1 MDSFVLTTPV
11 ALLVFNRPE
20 ETLRVFA
27 AIREARPEQLLLI
40 ADGPRS
46 NRSEESVLCDEV
58 RQIVAQVDW
67 PCNVR
72 HNYSDTNLGCR
83 QRVASGLDWV
93 FDNVEEAIILE
104 DDCLPDRSF
113 FRFCQELLE
122 YYRHVHGIGMISGD
136 NFQFGRQH
144 DKSSYYFSRY
154 FHVWGWAT
162 WRDRWVGSY
171 DVAMQKWPAV
181 RNESWLSNILSD
193 KCELKAW
200 NKNFEKTY
208 SGKIDTWDYQWV
220 FANWLQSRLCIIPTM
235 NLISNIGFNSNATHT
250 IVNDNLANIDRFAV
264 VFPLEHP
271 KNILRNTKA
280 DERSLHVCS
289 EGGSMVSL
297 YNRLIGWLRK

>member
-1 MDSFVLTTPV
+1 MSSFTLTTPV

-46 NRSEESVLCDEV
+46 NRSEEWVLCNEV

-93 FDNVEEAIILE
+93 FDTVEEAIILE

-122 YYRHVHGIGMISGD
+122 YYRHDHGIGMISGD

-144 DKSSYYFSRY
+144 DNSSYYFSRY

-162 WRDRWVGSY
+162 WRDRWVGNY

-181 RNESWLSNILSD
+181 RNKSWLSNILSD

-208 SGKIDTWDYQWV
+208 SGKIDTWDFQWV
-220 FANWLQSRLCIIPTM
+220 FANWLQSRLCIIPTV

-264 VFPLEHP
+264 AFPLEHP

-289 EGGSMVSL
+289 EGGSIVSL